1 MHQPTLRVL
10 NILELLAKEKLT
22 LSTIAKKLNIPAGT
36 LWPILQTL
44 QEKQYIRCDLKNKS
58 YYLDF
63 KILELGYNIKSE
75 NSIFEMIKKHMKNIR
90 NLTNQTC
97 QMGIL
102 KEENVLYLEKID
114 ANNPVQLKSFIGTS
128 YPAYATSLG
137 KALLSNKNKEE
148 LKKIYPNNFEKIT
161 ENTLKNIDEL
171 YQQIEQIKKEKI
183 AIESGEINPQIECM
197 AIGIEHKNKIIAA
210 ISISY
215 LIYCSNKAFRE
226 KNKKILLEEKNK
238 IEKALKIHF
247 NDLEELY

>member
-22 LSTIAKKLNIPAGT
+22 LSAIAKKLNIPAGT

-44 QEKQYIRCDLKNKS
+44 QEKKYIKCDLKNKS

-63 KILELGYNIKSE
+63 KIIELECNIKNE
-75 NSIFEMIKKHMKNIR
+75 NNIFEIIKKHMKNIR

-102 KEENVLYLEKID
+102 KDGNVLYLEKID
-114 ANNPVQLKSFIGTS
+114 ANNTVQLKSFIGTS

-137 KALLSNKNKEE
+137 KALLSNKNKKE
-148 LKKIYPNNFEKIT
+148 LEKLYPKNFDKIT
-161 ENTLKNIDEL
+161 ENTLNNINEL
-171 YQQIEQIKKEKI
+171 YQQIKQIKKEKI
-183 AIESGEINPQIECM
+183 AIEIGEMNPQIECM

-238 IEKALKIHF
+238 IEKVLKIYF
-247 NDLEELY
+247 NDLDALY

>member
-210 ISISY
+210 TSISY
-215 LIYCSNKAFRE
+215 LIFYSNETFRE

>member
-171 YQQIEQIKKEKI
+171 YQQIEQ
-183 AIESGEINPQIECM
+183 
-197 AIGIEHKNKIIAA
+197 
-210 ISISY
+210 
-215 LIYCSNKAFRE
+215 
-226 KNKKILLEEKNK
+226 
-238 IEKALKIHF
+238 
-247 NDLEELY
+247 

>member
-215 LIYCSNKAFRE
+215 LIFYSNEIFRE